1 MPDQTIST
9 RALKRLAAEHGETR
23 LLLFDA
29 QEKLGEAQQKIAT
42 LEADNAR
49 LTTERDSLKATV
61 ERLMGQPSLTA
72 DAPGLRLDAPAV
84 VNSTAR
90 PAAVRKATKDGAS
103 HA

>member
-61 ERLMGQPSLTA
+61 ERLMGGPAISPDLTPVLTA
-72 DAPGLRLDAPAV
+72 KRRTERSGTVEALPAV
-84 VNSTAR
+84 VTNDAN
-90 PAAVRKATKDGAS
+90 